1 MLFFPHRKRSDTLFI
16 DLNPET
22 PERKCD
28 KTQKLSNH
36 IVSEVS
42 VQLLADAA
50 RLKTRLKGRLL
61 NSCFVL
67 TT

>member
-22 PERKCD
+22 PERKRG
-28 KTQKLSNH
+28 KRQKLSNH

-50 RLKTRLKGRLL
+50 RLKTCLKGRLL